1 MNETKSVYEWAL
13 LYIKVYS
20 VIPVGRD
27 KKPMIDWKEFQTR
40 KATPEEIKA
49 WFDKPEPPNIGIVTG
64 KISGITV
71 VDIEKGGKWEHYP
84 VTQSA
89 KTGGGG
95 YHLYYQYAPGMTNKA
110 RIHEL
115 TDIRGDGGYCFTA
128 GHRVVTRPKN
138 KQYKNSKSI
147 RIEDLR
153 VGDKVM
159 TFNETTG
166 QIEEKPIIRIGN
178 RKVKE
183 SVIIKFGQRQGVLR
197 CTDEHPI
204 YTTKGWKNAGD
215 IKKDDE
221 LLHFDRNQL
230 LFGKTGHTFT
240 KGIQNRI
247 SKNDGSKK
255 NYQHLYKQT
264 IPSHHEKKS
273 KYEDF
278 VSSIAEKENLP
289 IEFVGDGSAVI
300 KHGDFMLHPDFI
312 VKGKK
317 KVIEVHID
325 FHKQIQK
332 EGEKKV
338 LRNSSQEE
346 RKKMYEAEGWECLL
360 LNATE
365 WQAFNKNTLEVIDE
379 VRNKLIKFVCNGK
392 KVTWVH
398 KIYEE
403 TTVYN
408 IEVEDNHNYFIAS
421 KEDNSKDWYLV
432 HNCVAPPSSHASG
445 GTYEWFRKELV
456 QPFPYQMFGET
467 PGEYK
472 KKDWQDI
479 LVNGAN
485 KGERNQTAAQV
496 VGKLLKTLP
505 FEDWM
510 TVAWPMLVHWN
521 ASSNPPLDDRELRGV
536 FNSIAGKEM
545 RNHQTKQ
552 NKKEST
558 IDEIVQHD
566 DEVKLISSIVGD
578 ISDDLEV
585 RYPTGFG
592 VVDKAFRGGLKDGDM
607 WFITGYSGHGKTSWA
622 QTITYNLIMAGQ
634 PILWFSYEVLIHEIW
649 RKFKEMGVSNDFLAY
664 SPAIMAT
671 GKIDWVE
678 KKIIE
683 ARDKF
688 KTKVIFIDH
697 LGFLAPITNE
707 VDANLN
713 SNYSIYLGMICRQLK
728 AIAIREKVA
737 IVLMGHLRKPATG
750 KGEDPTIHDIK
761 DSAAVAQESDAVII
775 VNRKRQTGGGGGYDG
790 GASEDLYSSETQVK
804 IEKNRVTGETKI
816 FSVEMI
822 KGRLMDF
829 DQRAKEEGFIN

>member
-27 KKPMIDWKEFQTR
+27 KRPMVDWKEFQTR
-40 KATPEEIKA
+40 KATPEEIKV
-49 WFDKPEPPNIGIVTG
+49 WFDKPEPPNIAIVTG

-89 KTGGGG
+89 RSGGGG
-95 YHLYYQYAPGMTNKA
+95 YHLYYQYAPGMSNKA

-115 TDIRGDGGYCFTA
+115 TDIRSDGGY
-128 GHRVVTRPKN
+128 
-138 KQYKNSKSI
+138 
-147 RIEDLR
+147 
-153 VGDKVM
+153 
-159 TFNETTG
+159 
-166 QIEEKPIIRIGN
+166 II
-178 RKVKE
+178 
-183 SVIIKFGQRQGVLR
+183 
-197 CTDEHPI
+197 
-204 YTTKGWKNAGD
+204 
-215 IKKDDE
+215 
-221 LLHFDRNQL
+221 
-230 LFGKTGHTFT
+230 
-240 KGIQNRI
+240 
-247 SKNDGSKK
+247 
-255 NYQHLYKQT
+255 
-264 IPSHHEKKS
+264 
-273 KYEDF
+273 
-278 VSSIAEKENLP
+278 
-289 IEFVGDGSAVI
+289 
-300 KHGDFMLHPDFI
+300 
-312 VKGKK
+312 
-317 KVIEVHID
+317 
-325 FHKQIQK
+325 
-332 EGEKKV
+332 
-338 LRNSSQEE
+338 
-346 RKKMYEAEGWECLL
+346 
-360 LNATE
+360 
-365 WQAFNKNTLEVIDE
+365 
-379 VRNKLIKFVCNGK
+379 
-392 KVTWVH
+392 
-398 KIYEE
+398 
-403 TTVYN
+403 
-408 IEVEDNHNYFIAS
+408 
-421 KEDNSKDWYLV
+421 
-432 HNCVAPPSSHASG
+432 APPSSHASG

-479 LVNGAN
+479 LTNGAN
-485 KGERNQTAAQV
+485 QGERNQTAAQV

-521 ASSNPPLDDRELRGV
+521 ASSNPPLEDRELRGV

-545 RNHQTKQ
+545 RSHQTRQ
-552 NKKEST
+552 SKKEST
-558 IDEIVQHD
+558 LDEIVQHD

-585 RYPTGFG
+585 RYPTGFS

-607 WFITGYSGHGKTSWA
+607 WFVTGYSGSGKTSLS
-622 QTITYNLIMAGQ
+622 QTMTYNLIMAGQ
-634 PILWFSYEVLIHEIW
+634 PVLWFSYEVLIHEIW

-671 GKIDWVE
+671 GNVDWVE

-697 LGFLAPITNE
+697 LGFLAPITDK
-707 VDANLN
+707 VDSNLN

-737 IVLMGHLRKPATG
+737 IVLMGHLRKPTVG
-750 KGEDPTIHDIK
+750 KGDDPTMHDIK

-775 VNRKRQTGGGGGYDG
+775 VNRKRQSSGGGGYDG
-790 GASEDLYSSETQVK
+790 GASDDLYSNETQVK
-804 IEKNRVTGETKI
+804 IEKNRVTGETKV

-829 DQRAKEEGFIN
+829 DQRAKEEGFII